1 VEIGF
6 RVFSRS
12 ANGDRLERETALFHL
27 PGVDAAKSGTQQME
41 TPMSA
46 TNPTS
51 NDVQRSVMET
61 MQTYWAL
68 FLVQGVVM
76 MILGVLAVI
85 WPQISTV
92 AADIY
97 IGWIFLF
104 SGIAGLVTMFWA
116 ANIPAFLWSLL
127 TAALSLIVGV
137 LLLWH
142 PVEGVVSLT
151 LALIALFIVE
161 GIFQIAAAI
170 RYRDAFP
177 DSWGWMVMSGIADLI
192 LAWLIISGL
201 PGTASWALGL
211 IVGVNLIT
219 SGLALIM
226 AAIAGRNF
234 VSTAGATR

>member
-1 VEIGF
+1 MN
-6 RVFSRS
+6 SR
-12 ANGDRLERETALFHL
+12 
-27 PGVDAAKSGTQQME
+27 
-41 TPMSA
+41 
-46 TNPTS
+46 NPTPS
-51 NDVQRSVMET
+51 DVQRAFNET
-61 MQTYWAL
+61 IGTYWVL
-68 FLVQGVVM
+68 FLVQGVI
-76 MILGVLAVI
+76 MIALGVLAVI

-97 IGWIFLF
+97 IGWVFLL
-104 SGIAGLVTMFWA
+104 SGIVGLVTMFWA
-116 ANIPAFLWSLL
+116 PSIPAFLWSLL

-151 LALIALFIVE
+151 MALIAFFIVE

-170 RYRDAFP
+170 RYRDSIP

-192 LAWLIISGL
+192 LAGLIISGW

-219 SGLALIM
+219 SGLAITM
-226 AAIAGRNF
+226 AALAGRSL
-234 VSTAGATR
+234 VQAVASAPH